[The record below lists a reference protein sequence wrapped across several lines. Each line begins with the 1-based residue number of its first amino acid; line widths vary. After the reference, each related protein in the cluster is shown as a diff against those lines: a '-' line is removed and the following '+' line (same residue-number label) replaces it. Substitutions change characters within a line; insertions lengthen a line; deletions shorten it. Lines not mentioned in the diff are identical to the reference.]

1 MKQKKNSKNKMK
13 KKTTLISKKVMIDYK
28 KDKFNKIISLILMI
42 LVIFQ
47 PVMDALTYL
56 QIRYSFNFLSISS
69 IIRTITLCLIILYLL
84 FTKDKRK
91 EIWFLLIYFIAY
103 LGIQSLIL
111 NNDFSNS
118 LNSILTIFYLPSI
131 IIFLNKVNIDKKYFN
146 LKIVMFT
153 YLIYLNLIIVPYLFK
168 YGNYANNF
176 YEGKNGFYGLFYGGN
191 EISNILVI
199 MLPIVIE
206 YLVQEKNYF
215 LISLTFIELLLCIYL
230 VGTKT
235 LILGSIIISI
245 YFLFKYLRPVYKS
258 LDNKKKYSLWTLLIL
273 LIIGTII
280 LLPKMAVT
288 KNIIRAINYYGFN
301 LSNIFSLN
309 GLDKLI
315 FSSRLEVLGKVI
327 NLYLNSPLIN
337 ILMGLGKSYVN
348 TFKGIEIDIFDIFF
362 SIGIIGILVYGY
374 LCFKNIKDVKLK
386 GIYLF
391 TFILSIMISL
401 VTGHILN
408 TPNVSIYVGLLFCLN
423 KQEE

>member
-111 NNDFSNS
+111 NNAFSNS

-146 LKIVMFT
+146 LKIIMFT

-199 MLPIVIE
+199 MLPLVIE

-215 LISLTFIELLLCIYL
+215 LIGLTFIELLLCIYL

-348 TFKGIEIDIFDIFF
+348 TFKGIEIDVFDIFF

>member
-13 KKTTLISKKVMIDYK
+13 KATKLASKKVMIDYK

-199 MLPIVIE
+199 MLPLIIE
-206 YLVQEKNYF
+206 YLVQEKSYF
-215 LISLTFIELLLCIYL
+215 LIGLTFIELLLCIYL

-245 YFLFKYLRPVYKS
+245 YFLFKYLRPIYKS

-337 ILMGLGKSYVN
+337 ILMGLGKSYVS

-374 LCFKNIKDVKLK
+374 LCFKNIKDTKLK

-391 TFILSIMISL
+391 TFVLSIMISL

>member
-13 KKTTLISKKVMIDYK
+13 KKTALISKKVMIDYK

-199 MLPIVIE
+199 MLPLVIE
-206 YLVQEKNYF
+206 YLVQEKSYF
-215 LISLTFIELLLCIYL
+215 LIGLTFIELLLCIYL

-301 LSNIFSLN
+301 LNNIFSLN

-337 ILMGLGKSYVN
+337 ILMGLSKSYVN

-374 LCFKNIKDVKLK
+374 LCFKNIKDTKLK